1 MIKKWFMLILT
12 FCCIGGKVTAQ
23 NDTVLKL
30 WYDSP
35 ARQWVEAL
43 PLGNGSL
50 GAMVFGDPIHERF
63 QLNEETVWGGSP
75 HNNTNPKAKEA
86 LPRIRQLIFEGKN
99 KEAQELC
106 GPAICSQS
114 ANGMPY
120 QTVGTLHLDFEG
132 ISKYDDYYR
141 NLDIEKAIATTRF
154 TANGVTYVRET
165 FTSFPDRLL
174 VIRLTASK
182 KRSISFTAHYTTPY
196 TENTER
202 RISSRNEL
210 QLNGKA
216 NDHEGIEG
224 KVRFTALTRIEN
236 NGGTLKATS
245 DSTLQVKNA
254 NSVVLYVSIGTNF
267 INYKDVSGDALKT
280 ARQYMKQAGKNYAKE
295 KKPTLPPIKNTL
307 TAFPSTWAA
316 IPKSKNRQTGV

>member
-1 MIKKWFMLILT
+1 MIKKWLLLCLI
-12 FCCIGGKVTAQ
+12 FCCTSGKITAQ
-23 NDTVLKL
+23 SNNNLKL

-141 NLDIEKAIATTRF
+141 DLDIEKAIATTRF

-182 KRSISFTAHYTTPY
+182 KEAFLSLRITPLLIPK
-196 TENTER
+196 TQSAASLPATNCSSTER
-202 RISSRNEL
+202 PTTTKALRGRFDSPHLPGLRIT
-210 QLNGKA
+210 A
-216 NDHEGIEG
+216 
-224 KVRFTALTRIEN
+224 VR
-236 NGGTLKATS
+236 
-245 DSTLQVKNA
+245 
-254 NSVVLYVSIGTNF
+254 
-267 INYKDVSGDALKT
+267 
-280 ARQYMKQAGKNYAKE
+280 
-295 KKPTLPPIKNTL
+295 
-307 TAFPSTWAA
+307 
-316 IPKSKNRQTGV
+316 

>member
-1 MIKKWFMLILT
+1 MTITGIWILKGNSHHPFHSQWRYLRTGNIHLISRPV
-12 FCCIGGKVTAQ
+12 I
-23 NDTVLKL
+23 
-30 WYDSP
+30 S
-35 ARQWVEAL
+35 
-43 PLGNGSL
+43 
-50 GAMVFGDPIHERF
+50 
-63 QLNEETVWGGSP
+63 
-75 HNNTNPKAKEA
+75 
-86 LPRIRQLIFEGKN
+86 
-99 KEAQELC
+99 
-106 GPAICSQS
+106 
-114 ANGMPY
+114 Y
-120 QTVGTLHLDFEG
+120 QTNSL
-132 ISKYDDYYR
+132 
-141 NLDIEKAIATTRF
+141 EK
-154 TANGVTYVRET
+154 G
-165 FTSFPDRLL
+165 
-174 VIRLTASK
+174 
-182 KRSISFTAHYTTPY
+182 SISFTAHYTTPY
-196 TENTER
+196 TENTEY

-295 KKPTLPPIKNTL
+295 KNPTLPPIKNTL

-316 IPKSKNRQTGV
+316 IPKSRNRQTGV

>member
-1 MIKKWFMLILT
+1 
-12 FCCIGGKVTAQ
+12 
-23 NDTVLKL
+23 
-30 WYDSP
+30 
-35 ARQWVEAL
+35 
-43 PLGNGSL
+43 
-50 GAMVFGDPIHERF
+50 MVFGDPIHERF

-141 NLDIEKAIATTRF
+141 DLDIERAIATTRF

-182 KRSISFTAHYTTPY
+182 KGSISFTAHYTTPY

-202 RISSRNEL
+202 CISSRNEL

-280 ARQYMKQAGKNYAKE
+280 AQQYMKQAGKNYTKRKE
-295 KKPTLPPIKNTL
+295 AHIAAYQNTL

-316 IPKSKNRQTGV
+316 IPKSRNRQTSV